1 MPRTVTDKTD
11 ARSSWI
17 FLERVVE
24 NSKNRSIRY
33 RPVRPRIV
41 ASFHSS
47 STHCVLSALLR
58 GARAAM
64 NVAERLRLEENP
76 FAATSGGVGPPL
88 RTALREVT
96 REIALETPIVVL
108 VGRAGTGKTVLM
120 NMAARGWNNM
130 GLTVRQVDRGDL
142 VQCALDQRSDL
153 LLIDEANSI
162 SDSLLRALVSAGRNY
177 VATTM
182 VFSCLPGSVGR
193 FTFSAGRAA
202 VVELAP
208 LSRLDARHYL
218 LEQST
223 RAGRPDPFMPEA
235 LELVVE
241 GSGGSPRLLQSI
253 ASLAYFSA
261 AFDGASQIRPK
272 HVLLY
277 LQKKHRTEQRPQ
289 WRPLMTHYPRAA
301 SGKVPSRAFWSA

>member
-1 MPRTVTDKTD
+1 
-11 ARSSWI
+11 
-17 FLERVVE
+17 
-24 NSKNRSIRY
+24 
-33 RPVRPRIV
+33 
-41 ASFHSS
+41 
-47 STHCVLSALLR
+47 
-58 GARAAM
+58 M
-64 NVAERLRLEENP
+64 NAAERLRLEENP
-76 FAATSGGVGPPL
+76 FAAASGGVGPPL

-120 NMAARGWNNM
+120 NMAARAWNNM

-142 VQCALDQRSDL
+142 MQITIDQRSDL

-162 SDSLLRALVSAGRNY
+162 SDSLLRALVSAGGKP

-208 LSRLDARHYL
+208 LSRSDARHYL
-218 LEQST
+218 LEQATS
-223 RAGRPDPFMPEA
+223 AGRPDPFMPEA

-241 GSGGSPRLLQSI
+241 GSGGAPRLLQSI

-277 LQKKHRTEQRPQ
+277 LQTKHPTKRRPQ
-289 WRPLMTHYPRAA
+289 WRPLITQYPRALG
-301 SGKVPSRAFWSA
+301 GKVP

>member
-1 MPRTVTDKTD
+1 
-11 ARSSWI
+11 
-17 FLERVVE
+17 
-24 NSKNRSIRY
+24 
-33 RPVRPRIV
+33 
-41 ASFHSS
+41 
-47 STHCVLSALLR
+47 
-58 GARAAM
+58 
-64 NVAERLRLEENP
+64 
-76 FAATSGGVGPPL
+76 
-88 RTALREVT
+88 
-96 REIALETPIVVL
+96 
-108 VGRAGTGKTVLM
+108 M
-120 NMAARGWNNM
+120 NMAARAWNNM

-142 VQCALDQRSDL
+142 VQIALDQRSDL

-162 SDSLLRALVSAGRNY
+162 PDSLLHTLVSAGGNH

-202 VVELAP
+202 VVDLAP
-208 LSRLDARHYL
+208 LTRSDARHYL
-218 LEQST
+218 LEQAT
-223 RAGRPDPFMPEA
+223 RASRPDPFMPEA

-277 LQKKHRTEQRPQ
+277 LQTKQRTERWPQ
-289 WRPLMTHYPRAA
+289 WRPLMTQYPLAI
-301 SGKVPSRAFWSA
+301 SGKVP